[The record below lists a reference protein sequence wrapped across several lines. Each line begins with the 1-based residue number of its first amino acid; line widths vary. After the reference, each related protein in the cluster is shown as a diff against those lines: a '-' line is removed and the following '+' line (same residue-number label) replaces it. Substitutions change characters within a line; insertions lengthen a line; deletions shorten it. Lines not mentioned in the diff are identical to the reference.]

1 MVDNYRLDDLGW
13 YQFER
18 LCQALLRAK
27 YGANLEAW
35 GGSRDFGRDA
45 YSSGQLRYP
54 DPKHLSDGPF
64 VFQVKFIA
72 NANLPGAKLHSLIF
86 SAVTSENKRIS
97 DRLASGLWENPRHYT
112 LLTNAPLSATLRA
125 DLTKLIKQVLP
136 NAEIKLHGA
145 TDIAALLDDSPGI
158 RISYPQ
164 ILGLR
169 DLSNLLAAT
178 VSADVVSRSTI
189 SLNMASQLSQI
200 FVATEAYNKA
210 LKILDSYGF
219 VVLTGPPEM
228 GKTATA
234 WMIAIARF
242 TNNWEVYDSRS
253 PAEVFRAYKVD
264 RNQVF
269 VADDAFGSTEY
280 RPEIASEWAAQLD
293 RLIAMCGQ
301 KHWLIWTSRPG
312 PLKKGL
318 ERLHFQGVSTSFP
331 DPMRIQVDASKL
343 SVAEKSQ
350 ILYRHAKSADLSSE
364 AIDLIRNNAI
374 AIVQSRHF
382 TPLRIKRL
390 ISEQLPQVM
399 SADPSQR
406 RDELKKAVHEGLQQ
420 PSSAMRTSFAVLPE
434 GTRALLIAM
443 LNGSNRP
450 LRLYELDAYRRAFL
464 QDVPLESIER
474 AAGLVDDHFLKVEEL
489 GVWR

>member
-1 MVDNYRLDDLGW
+1 MVDTYRLDDLGW

-18 LCQALLRAK
+18 MCQALLRAK

-35 GGSRDFGRDA
+35 GGSKDFGRDA

-54 DPKHLSDGPF
+54 DPRRLSNGPF
-64 VFQVKFIA
+64 VFQVKYIA
-72 NANLPGAKLHSLIF
+72 NANAPGANIQSAIL
-86 SAVTSENKRIS
+86 SAVKSENERIS
-97 DRLASGLWENPRHYT
+97 DRLENGMWDTPWHYT
-112 LLTNAPLSATLRA
+112 LLTNAPLGATLRGT
-125 DLTKLIKQVLP
+125 LTKQIKKVLP
-136 NAEIKLHGA
+136 NTEIKLHGA
-145 TDIAALLDDSPGI
+145 ADIAALLDDSPGI

-169 DLSNLLAAT
+169 DLRSLLADA
-178 VSADVVSRSTI
+178 VSSDIISRSTI
-189 SLNMASQLSQI
+189 SLDMASQLSQV
-200 FVATEAYNKA
+200 FVATEAYNNA

-234 WMIAIARF
+234 WMIALARF

-253 PAEVFRAYKVD
+253 PAEVFRAYSAD
-264 RNQVF
+264 REQIF

-293 RLIAMCGQ
+293 RLIALCGQ

-312 PLKKGL
+312 PLKIGL
-318 ERLHFQGVSTSFP
+318 ERLHFEGASNSFP

-343 SVAEKSQ
+343 SVAEKAQ
-350 ILYRHAKSADLSSE
+350 IVYRHAKSADLPEE
-364 AIDLIRNNAI
+364 AIDLIRNNAV

-390 ISEQLPQVM
+390 IAEQLPQVM
-399 SADPSQR
+399 SAHPSR
-406 RDELKKAVHEGLQQ
+406 RKDELRKAVHEGLQQ
-420 PSSAMRTSFAVLPE
+420 PSAAMRTSFAVLPPD
-434 GTRALLIAM
+434 TRALLIAM
-443 LNGSNRP
+443 LNGSNR
-450 LRLYELDAYRRAFL
+450 RLTLDELDIYRRAFSEG
-464 QDVPLESIER
+464 VPLESIEKIT
-474 AAGLVDDHFLKVEEL
+474 GLIDDHFIKVD
-489 GVWR
+489 R